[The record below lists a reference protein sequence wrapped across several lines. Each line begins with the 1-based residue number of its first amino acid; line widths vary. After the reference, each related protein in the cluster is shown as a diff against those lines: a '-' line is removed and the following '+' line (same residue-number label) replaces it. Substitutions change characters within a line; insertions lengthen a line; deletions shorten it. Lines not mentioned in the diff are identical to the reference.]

1 MIHLLPS
8 QEGGVEMNTE
18 ITLRKKAVNLDL
30 QGTKKTEIARRL
42 NKSRLWVHRWV
53 TRYDARFPEE
63 SLQNRSCAP
72 KEIKETYPKKIK
84 DLVLRSRKEREAG
97 KRPAYKYALIGAEA
111 IHYELRELGISPL
124 PPVRAIHSWLKQ
136 AGSIQERKGK
146 TRKPSNPTYPVL
158 SCKTVNAIHELDL
171 KGPFYLKGSSQKY
184 YLVVLRDVYGK
195 KVALKALTEKE
206 MELLIDFLVESW
218 KTIGRPK
225 LLQMDNGLEFR
236 GSNRYPR
243 SLGKLSR
250 VCLDLGVEPVFIPTR
265 EPWRNGVIEN
275 LNGLIQRLF
284 LKAQTFETEK
294 HLCRET
300 KKLEASINTRH
311 RLPALDG
318 KTPQEFSAGANIRS
332 MPSGYDSRT
341 RNLRL
346 LKGKVSFIRLVR
358 KSGRITLTAKDK
370 FFVGKKYKRQYVLA
384 IVNVHQKQL
393 NIYLNNKLIKS
404 FAYK

>member
-1 MIHLLPS
+1 MIHLLLS
-8 QEGGVEMNTE
+8 KEGGVEMITE
-18 ITLRKKAVNLDL
+18 IALRKKAVQLDL

-42 NKSRLWVHRWV
+42 KKTRLWVQRWV
-53 TRYDARFPEE
+53 SRYDVSFPEG
-63 SLQNRSCAP
+63 SLQNRSSAP
-72 KEIKETYPKKIK
+72 KKIKIAYPKKIK
-84 DLVLRSRKEREAG
+84 ALVLRSRKKREAG

-124 PPVRAIHSWLKQ
+124 PPARTIHAWLKQ
-136 AGSIQERKGK
+136 AGSIKESKGR

-184 YLVVLRDVYGK
+184 YLAVLRDVYGK

-206 MELLIDFLVESW
+206 MEPLIDFLVESW
-218 KTIGRPK
+218 QNTGCPK
-225 LLQMDNGLEFR
+225 YLQMDNGLEFR

-294 HLCRET
+294 HLRRET
-300 KKLEASINTRH
+300 KKLETSINTTH
-311 RLPALDG
+311 RLLALDG
-318 KTPQEFSAGANIRS
+318 KTPQEFSAGAHIRS
-332 MPSGYDSRT
+332 VPSGYDWRT

-358 KSGRITLTAKDK
+358 KSGKITLAAKDK
-370 FFVGKKYKRQYVLA
+370 FFIGKKYKWQYVLA
-384 IVNVHQKQL
+384 VVDVHQKHL
-393 NIYLNNKLIKS
+393 NIYLNNLLIKS